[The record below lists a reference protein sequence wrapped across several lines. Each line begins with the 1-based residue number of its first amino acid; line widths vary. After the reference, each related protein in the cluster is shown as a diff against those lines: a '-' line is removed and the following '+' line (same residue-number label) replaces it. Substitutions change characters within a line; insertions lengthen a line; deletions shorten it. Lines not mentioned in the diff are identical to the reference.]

1 MIYKFNEED
10 YELIRK
16 YVMEVYEGDK
26 SGIKMNDKLRTVEVS
41 RESYEDFVDAAD
53 YAIIHFGMV
62 NQDYLTD
69 LGYKLQF
76 LYDAIYGQTKYGSE
90 AYKG

>member
-1 MIYKFNEED
+1 MIYKFNEEQ
-10 YELIRK
+10 YQLCKK
-16 YVMEVYEGDK
+16 YVMQVYEGDMAE
-26 SGIKMNDKLRTVEVS
+26 IKMHDESKSIEVGADGLD
-41 RESYEDFVDAAD
+41 DFTDAAD

-76 LYDAIYGQTKYGSE
+76 LYDEIYYQTEY
-90 AYKG
+90 